1 MKTPKLLV
9 VLCLLLACPL
19 AADTAQVDVPKLT
32 PAEVET
38 LVGPIALYP
47 DALIGV
53 ILPAS
58 TYATEIVLAARY
70 FENGGTLE
78 QVEKQFWDESVRSLA
93 HYPEVLNWMNE
104 NLEWTRQLGVTFV
117 VQPEDVMA
125 AIQRLR
131 ARAHALGN
139 LKSTSQLTVIKEP
152 DYIRIIPTV
161 AETIYI
167 PRYDPDVIYVSR
179 HYWGFGPAWSCGPW
193 LRYDCNWLLGGIWV
207 GAWSTSHFHRPAWIH
222 HAGRPHPPRYVH
234 QHTWRPKPG
243 HGITHNKPPKHRPGH
258 VARPRRVISDPHFND
273 SGRPP
278 AGNRPS
284 RHAGN
289 YTERRP
295 SSGKG
300 APSANKSDDRRRPSQ
315 PKAGASTRPSSKQ
328 RPAHATNNR
337 GSSRTNLTATT
348 TAPEN
353 TGNTRA
359 TRQRRPRNSDV
370 TRQPAQQRQSRDVSR
385 TRTNSRGNRDATS
398 SRNSG
403 TRQPQSQPPPRKVE
417 SSRSSSSSSSSS
429 SKSTA
434 STSGSSETKSS
445 SSSST
450 TSSSSSRSDSNNSS
464 SRSSG
469 SSDRGSSRGSEARSS
484 SSSSSRSSSYQ
495 HRSSSGSSQRG
506 GPSSGSRSSSG
517 SGSRGGR
524 R

>member
-19 AADTAQVDVPKLT
+19 AANTVQVDVPKLT

-70 FENGGTLE
+70 FENGGTLD
-78 QVEKQFWDESVRSLA
+78 QVEKQFWDESVRTLA
-93 HYPEVLNWMNE
+93 HYPEVLNWMDE

-117 VQPEDVMA
+117 AQSEDVMS

-152 DYIRIIPTV
+152 NYIRIIPTV

-179 HYWGFGPAWSCGPW
+179 YYWGFGPAWSCGPW
-193 LRYDCNWLLGGIWV
+193 LRYDCNWALGGVWV
-207 GAWSTSHFHRPAWIH
+207 GAWSPTHFHRPPWIH

-243 HGITHNKPPKHRPGH
+243 HGIAHNRPPPHRPGH
-258 VARPRRVISDPHFND
+258 VERPRRVISDPHFKD
-273 SGRPP
+273 SVKPSSGK
-278 AGNRPS
+278 RPS

-295 SSGKG
+295 SSGKKG
-300 APSANKSDDRRRPSQ
+300 PPSVNKSDDRRRPSQ
-315 PKAGASTRPSSKQ
+315 PKAGTSTRPSSKQ
-328 RPAHATNNR
+328 RPARVTNNR
-337 GSSRTNLTATT
+337 GSSRTDLTTTT

-353 TGNTRA
+353 TGSTRV
-359 TRQRRPRNSDV
+359 TRQRRPRNTDV
-370 TRQPAQQRQSRDVSR
+370 DGRQSTQPRQSREVSR
-385 TRTNSRGNRDATS
+385 THADRGNRDATS

-403 TRQPQSQPPPRKVE
+403 ATRRPSPPPQQQTDTP
-417 SSRSSSSSSSSS
+417 RSSSSSSSSS
-429 SKSTA
+429 SRST
-434 STSGSSETKSS
+434 SS
-445 SSSST
+445 SSSSSETQSTTT
-450 TSSSSSRSDSNNSS
+450 TSSSSSRNSSRSDNSS
-464 SRSSG
+464 SRSSS

-484 SSSSSRSSSYQ
+484 SSSSRFSSYQ
-495 HRSSSGSSQRG
+495 QRSSSGPSQRSA
-506 GPSSGSRSSSG
+506 PSPTPRSSGGSS
-517 SGSRGGR
+517 SRGGR